1 MRARGAIFVVAALGL
16 PAALY
21 AGVYSW
27 CHLTRQPIF
36 PILDGPAADIALR
49 WLRAP
54 LDEIPAAAGSPS
66 LAALGAASQLPLPGP
81 LWASLYLRGQLVVR
95 HRSDAA
101 TVGEAL
107 AEARR
112 ALQESPAIAHL
123 DAEDRQAT
131 RLRLDLMTA
140 RGPVVTGVPL
150 ALANSFASGRDG
162 VGVTVAGHVAYLLP
176 DDLIQHDL
184 LAAAQPVAFIAELR
198 SGLDVEAA
206 DRALA
211 TELGCSAADV
221 RAAHRHLFRFRVQ
234 SFVDSPDHARALPVD
249 RGRVPVAAVDRASL
263 RTALERAA
271 DYAVRQLRWDGSF
284 EYMYQPFRHE
294 HISDDYSLPRHA
306 GTTWLLSLAYRVLG
320 HARYRDAATSAIDYL
335 ATHAVPSDCQ
345 ATAFACVGSNDDAD
359 LGSAALASVAIVE
372 YQLATGDQRF
382 RGLAERLGRFLLHM
396 QNPNGDFCHG
406 FAPELGL
413 RDCAG
418 QVLYYSGEAALAL
431 AKLHQILPDPAL
443 AAAVERALDY
453 LTGANYDYFL
463 GQFFIGEDHWTC
475 IAAEAAFPIV
485 NKDAYARFCYAFAH
499 LNRRVQVEPDGG
511 PLADLAGAFGITP
524 FFLPHNTPAG
534 SRTEANVATYR
545 LSVLRGEHQ
554 PDILETVRRSL
565 RYLVD
570 QQFRPEG
577 MYLFARPDE
586 ALGGIGQTPLQP
598 VVRIDY
604 IQHTAAA
611 MARGLDLVPE
621 RR

>member
-1 MRARGAIFVVAALGL
+1 MRARGAIFAVAAIGL

-27 CHLTRQPIF
+27 CHLTPQPIF
-36 PILDGPAADIALR
+36 PILDGPAADVALR

-54 LDEIPAAAGSPS
+54 LDNVSDGAPL
-66 LAALGAASQLPLPGP
+66 LAALGAAGQLPLPGP
-81 LWASLYLRGQLVVR
+81 LWVSLYLRGQLIVR
-95 HRSDAA
+95 HRSDTA

-112 ALQESPAIAHL
+112 ALQESPALADL
-123 DAEDRQAT
+123 DAEDRQAA

-140 RGPVVTGVPL
+140 RGPVVMGVPL

-162 VGVTVAGHVAYLLP
+162 VGITAAGRLAYLLP
-176 DDLIQHDL
+176 DDLIRNDL
-184 LAAAQPVAFIAELR
+184 LAAAQPVAFIDELR

-206 DRALA
+206 DQALA
-211 TELGCSAADV
+211 AELGCAVADV
-221 RAAHRHLFRFRVQ
+221 RAEHHHLFRFRVQ
-234 SFVDSPDHARALPVD
+234 SFVDSPDHVRALPVD
-249 RGRVPVAAVDRASL
+249 RGRVPVAAIDRESL

-271 DYAVRQLRWDGSF
+271 DYAIRQLRWDGSF
-284 EYMYQPFRHE
+284 EYIYQPFRHA
-294 HISDDYSLPRHA
+294 HLSDDYSLPRHA
-306 GTTWLLSLAYRVLG
+306 GTTWLLSLAYGVLG
-320 HARYRDAATSAIDYL
+320 HARYREAATSAIDYL
-335 ATHAVPSDCQ
+335 AMHAVPSDCQ
-345 ATAFACVGSNDDAD
+345 ATDFACVGSNDDAD
-359 LGSAALASVAIVE
+359 LGSAALTSVAIVE
-372 YQLATGDQRF
+372 YQHATGDQRF
-382 RGLAERLGRFLLHM
+382 RGLAERLARFLLHM
-396 QNPNGDFCHG
+396 QKSNGDFCHG
-406 FAPELGL
+406 FVPATGL
-413 RDCAG
+413 RDCTG

-443 AAAVERALDY
+443 ATAVERALDY

-485 NKDAYARFCYAFAH
+485 NKDAYARFCYAFARF
-499 LNRRVQVEPDGG
+499 NRRVQVEPGRG
-511 PLADLAGAFGITP
+511 PLADLSGAFGVTP

-545 LSVLRGEHQ
+545 LSVLRGEPQ

-577 MYLFARPDE
+577 MYLFARPDA

-598 VVRIDY
+598 AVRIDY
-604 IQHTAAA
+604 IQHVAAA
-611 MARGLDLVPE
+611 MARGLNLVPE
-621 RR
+621 R

>member
-1 MRARGAIFVVAALGL
+1 MRPRAAVLLVVAFAL
-16 PAALY
+16 PVALY

-27 CHLTRQPIF
+27 CHLTPR
-36 PILDGPAADIALR
+36 PILDSRSADIALR

-54 LDEIPAAAGSPS
+54 LDDARAGADAPS
-66 LAALGAASQLPLPGP
+66 LAALGTAGQLPLPGP

-95 HRSDAA
+95 HRADAA

-107 AEARR
+107 VEARR
-112 ALQESPAIAHL
+112 ALAESPAIALL
-123 DAEDRQAT
+123 DAEDRQAA
-131 RLRLDLMTA
+131 RLRLDLLTA
-140 RGPVVTGVPL
+140 RGPVVTGLPL

-162 VGVTVAGHVAYLLP
+162 VGITTAGDSAYLLP
-176 DDLIQHDL
+176 DDLIRDDL
-184 LAAAQPVAFIAELR
+184 LAAAQPVTFIAELR

-206 DRALA
+206 EHALA
-211 TELGCSAADV
+211 TQLGCTAADV
-221 RAAHRHLFRFRVQ
+221 RKAHRQLFRFRVQ

-249 RGRVPVAAVDRASL
+249 RGRVPVIAIDRAMV

-284 EYMYQPFRHE
+284 EYMYQPFLHQHLSE
-294 HISDDYSLPRHA
+294 EYSLPRHA

-320 HARYRDAATSAIDYL
+320 HTRYRDTATSAIDYL
-335 ATHAVPSDCQ
+335 ATHAVPSECQ
-345 ATAFACVGSNDDAD
+345 ATDFACVGSNDAAD
-359 LGSAALASVAIVE
+359 LGSAALTSVAIVE

-382 RGLAERLGRFLLHM
+382 RGLAERLGRFLLFM
-396 QNPNGDFCHG
+396 QKPSGDFCHG
-406 FAPELGL
+406 FTPGTGL

-418 QVLYYSGEAALAL
+418 QVLYYSGEAAFAL
-431 AKLHQILPDPAL
+431 AKLHQILPDPTL
-443 AAAVERALDY
+443 TAAAERALDY
-453 LTGANYDYFL
+453 LTGPNYDYFL

-475 IAAEAAFPIV
+475 IAAEAAFPFV
-485 NKDAYARFCYAFAH
+485 NKDAYARFCYAFAR
-499 LNRRVQVEPDGG
+499 LNRRVQVEADGG
-511 PLADLAGAFGITP
+511 PLADLAGAFGVTP

-545 LSVLRGEHQ
+545 LSVLRGEPQ

-604 IQHTAAA
+604 IEHTASA

-621 RR
+621 R

>member
-1 MRARGAIFVVAALGL
+1 MKARLAALVVVALGL

-27 CHLTRQPIF
+27 CHLTPR
-36 PILDGPAADIALR
+36 PILDGPTADTALR
-49 WLRAP
+49 WLRVP
-54 LDEIPAAAGSPS
+54 LDGASPESGAPS
-66 LAALGAASQLPLPGP
+66 LATLGPASQLPLSGP
-81 LWASLYLRGQLVVR
+81 LWASVYLRGQLVVR
-95 HRSDAA
+95 HRADVP

-107 AEARR
+107 SQARQ
-112 ALQESPAIAHL
+112 ALQASPAIAHL
-123 DAEDRQAT
+123 DAEDRQAA

-140 RGPVVTGVPL
+140 RGPVLTGVPL

-162 VGVTVAGHVAYLLP
+162 VGITVAGHYAYLLP
-176 DDLIQHDL
+176 DDLIRHDL

-206 DRALA
+206 EHALA
-211 TELGCSAADV
+211 TELRCAATEV
-221 RAAHRHLFRFRVQ
+221 RRAHRYLFRFRVQ
-234 SFVDSPDHARALPVD
+234 SFVDSPDHALALPVD
-249 RGRVPVAAVDRASL
+249 RGRVPVAAIDRASV

-284 EYMYQPFRHE
+284 EYMYQPFRHQ
-294 HISDDYSLPRHA
+294 HLSDDYSLPRHA
-306 GTTWLLSLAYRVLG
+306 GTTWLLSLAHRVVG
-320 HARYRDAATSAIDYL
+320 HARYREAATSAIDYL
-335 ATHAVPSDCQ
+335 ATHAVPSECQ
-345 ATAFACVGSNDDAD
+345 ATPFACVGSNDAAD
-359 LGSAALASVAIVE
+359 LGSAALTSVAIVE
-372 YQLATGDQRF
+372 YQLATGDLRF

-396 QNPNGDFCHG
+396 QRPNGDFCHG
-406 FAPELGL
+406 FAPATGL

-431 AKLHQILPDPAL
+431 AKLHQILPDPTLTAAL
-443 AAAVERALDY
+443 ERALDY
-453 LTGANYDYFL
+453 LTGANYDYFF

-475 IAAEAAFPIV
+475 LAAEAAFPVV
-485 NKDAYARFCYAFAH
+485 NKDAYAHFCYAFAR

-511 PLADLAGAFGITP
+511 PLADLAGAFGVTP

-545 LSVLRGEHQ
+545 LSVLRGEPQ

-598 VVRIDY
+598 EVRIDY
-604 IQHTAAA
+604 VAHVGSA
-611 MARGLDLVPE
+611 MARGLELIPE
-621 RR
+621 R

>member
-1 MRARGAIFVVAALGL
+1 MRARFAVLVVVALGL

-27 CHLTRQPIF
+27 CHLTPQSIF
-36 PILDGPAADIALR
+36 PILDARTADIALR

-54 LDEIPAAAGSPS
+54 LDEGPAAAGTQS
-66 LAALGAASQLPLPGP
+66 LAALGPAGRLPLPGP
-81 LWASLYLRGQLVVR
+81 LWASVYLRGQLVVR

-101 TVGEAL
+101 TVAEAL
-107 AEARR
+107 AEAGR
-112 ALQESPAIAHL
+112 AIEEAPALAGL
-123 DAEDRQAT
+123 DAEDRQVA
-131 RLRLDLMTA
+131 RLRLDLLTA

-162 VGVTVAGHVAYLLP
+162 VGVTVASHVAYLLP
-176 DDLIQHDL
+176 DDLIRNNL
-184 LAAAQPVAFIAELR
+184 LAAAQPVAFIKELR

-206 DRALA
+206 DQALA
-211 TELGCSAADV
+211 AQLGCAAADV
-221 RAAHRHLFRFRVQ
+221 RKAHRQLFRFRVQ

-249 RGRVPVAAVDRASL
+249 RGRVPVATVDRASV

-271 DYAVRQLRWDGSF
+271 DYVVRQLRWDGSF
-284 EYMYQPFRHE
+284 EYMYLPFRHQHLSE
-294 HISDDYSLPRHA
+294 DYSLPRHA

-320 HARYRDAATSAIDYL
+320 HDRYREAATSAIDYL
-335 ATHAVPSDCQ
+335 ATHAVPPDCQ
-345 ATAFACVGSNDDAD
+345 ATDFACVGSNDDAD
-359 LGSAALASVAIVE
+359 LGSAALTSVAIVE

-382 RGLAERLGRFLLHM
+382 RDLAERLGRFLLHM
-396 QNPNGDFCHG
+396 QKSNGDFCHG
-406 FAPELGL
+406 FAPATGL

-418 QVLYYSGEAALAL
+418 QVLWYSGEAALAL
-431 AKLHQILPDPAL
+431 AKLHQILPDATWTAAL
-443 AAAVERALDY
+443 ERALDY

-475 IAAEAAFPIV
+475 IAAEAAFPVV
-485 NKDAYARFCYAFAH
+485 NKDAYARFCYAFAR

-545 LSVLRGEHQ
+545 LSVLRGEPQ

-577 MYLFARPDE
+577 MYMFARPE
-586 ALGGIGQTPLQP
+586 SALGGIGQTPLQP

-604 IQHTAAA
+604 LEHSGSA

-621 RR
+621 G